1 MKGGGGQTTAGVSSL
16 LPSASAR
23 LVLKFATLIDGY
35 NQPSFVI
42 GPDGCTVGRGESN
55 SVCIP
60 TDSTMVPEAHA
71 AIDYI
76 PEEVAFYLRDT
87 GQSFGAAVQIGKG
100 LHDRQWPLKEGAAFS
115 AGNSVLLVESVDVST
130 SEPNIWLSIQEGP
143 LKGERR
149 KILKDGA
156 ALGRAT
162 ENTISIPDRELSRR
176 HSMIVFDANLN
187 QFFLCDIGSTN
198 GTYMQLVGPYGK
210 PYKLSLQDNILIGRT
225 CFSINRFD
233 YGLSE
238 EIGMRR
244 TMEDRYSIEQ
254 DLSIGQLYPLAL
266 WPQTFVAVY
275 DGHGGPQASTY
286 LWENLHLMVSH
297 ALAAGTEKMKKIA
310 AAAPKDGSQ
319 QEAVQEAH
327 SHIVREAI
335 KKSYYETDQS
345 FIRTSEYPQA
355 GSTATAALI
364 LGQKIF
370 FINVGDSRTLL
381 CRGGKLHIATEDH
394 KPFRQDEE
402 NRIRLAGG
410 FVVNKR
416 VMGELA
422 VSRAFGDSEF
432 KRGYNMNNEPTQGPL
447 ITCEPEITEMNLQSD
462 DFFLL
467 LACDG
472 LFDVFQNEEAVQYVL
487 QEMNA
492 HHNAHRTC
500 ENLSR
505 TAIER
510 GSRDNITIILIILNE
525 WW

>member
-1 MKGGGGQTTAGVSSL
+1 
-16 LPSASAR
+16 
-23 LVLKFATLIDGY
+23 
-35 NQPSFVI
+35 
-42 GPDGCTVGRGESN
+42 
-55 SVCIP
+55 
-60 TDSTMVPEAHA
+60 MVPEAHA

-210 PYKLSLQDNILIGRT
+210 PYKLSSSGQHPNWTDVFQYKSFRLWAQ
-225 CFSINRFD
+225 
-233 YGLSE
+233 
-238 EIGMRR
+238 RR
-244 TMEDRYSIEQ
+244 DWNAP
-254 DLSIGQLYPLAL
+254 D
-266 WPQTFVAVY
+266 
-275 DGHGGPQASTY
+275 HGGSVFHRAGLVDRAVVP
-286 LWENLHLMVSH
+286 LHLMVSH

-525 WW
+525 W